1 MNAAARSATVIVLAH
16 LLVNILHGRA
26 HRILHVDLT
35 PVQLSF
41 VLLVILVA
49 PLVAMVVIWTPK
61 KRAGLILLAA
71 SMFASLLFGL
81 YHHFVASGP
90 DHVHAQPPGPWSL
103 IFVLTAYG
111 LLIAEAIGTYV
122 GIHFLAHAS
131 AAPENR
137 SQQKSA

>member
-1 MNAAARSATVIVLAH
+1 VNAAARSTTAIVLAH

-35 PVQLSF
+35 PVQLGF
-41 VLLVILVA
+41 VLLVIFAA
-49 PLVAMVVIWTPK
+49 PLIAMVLVWTSK
-61 KRAGLILLAA
+61 RRAGLILLAA

-90 DHVHAQPPGPWSL
+90 DHVHAQPAGPWSL

-111 LLIAEAIGTYV
+111 LLITEAIGAYV

-131 AAPENR
+131 VSPENP
-137 SQQKSA
+137 SQQKSS